1 MSYLKA
7 CLPKIEIYEQL
18 SSELKQRRIKQGKN
32 KINLNTHVIFSSYQK
47 IIRICEEI
55 SILSA
60 FIVLKN
66 IFLMITLKIINE
78 N

>member
-66 IFLMITLKIINE
+66 VFLMITLKIINE